1 MFRLEA
7 ATSRLEDMVS
17 STVEN
22 TPKTNG
28 SLAAATSTTSITSQ
42 PLPPSATSSFTRDA
56 ATPQPAQAQSSAP
69 SPAKAPVED
78 VPASVEEYDHYLAT
92 SLKKYVDAS
101 AGLGGKVAEQ
111 AKHVQATFSEIRKF
125 LLVATKAKKP
135 DMGSEAFMDFLAPL
149 QKGAGE
155 VNNIKDSGRGDPLF
169 NHLSAVADSIGVISW
184 VMMER
189 KPESHVEE
197 TLGSAKYY
205 GNRVQKEFKD
215 KEGGEKHME
224 WLKAYYNIFTELVQF
239 IKDNYPQ
246 GVVWNGKGVP
256 LKEAVQS
263 ISSSSAGPAPP
274 APPPPSAGGPPPPPP
289 PPGPAPR
296 FEINDAPS
304 PGTAPV
310 ATGGLGAVFSELN
323 KGSAVTAGLKKVSAN
338 EMTHKNPALRA
349 GSKVPERSDSLS
361 SNSSINRAKSPAPRK
376 TPKPEGLRAKK
387 PPKKELQGNKW
398 IVENYENE
406 ATPIEIEAEISHSI
420 LVSRCNKTT
429 IIVKGKANAITVDNS
444 ARLSLV
450 LDSLVSSVDV
460 IKSANFA
467 MQVMGTLPTILMD
480 QVDGAQVYLSKDS
493 MNTEV
498 FSSKCSSVNLNIMET
513 DVEDADYKEVALP
526 EQIRTWIQDG
536 KVMSEIVEHAG

>member
-1 MFRLEA
+1 M
-7 ATSRLEDMVS
+7 DVS
-17 STVEN
+17 
-22 TPKTNG
+22 
-28 SLAAATSTTSITSQ
+28 
-42 PLPPSATSSFTRDA
+42 
-56 ATPQPAQAQSSAP
+56 AQ
-69 SPAKAPVED
+69 
-78 VPASVEEYDHYLAT
+78 
-92 SLKKYVDAS
+92 
-101 AGLGGKVAEQ
+101 LGGKVAEQ
-111 AKHVQATFSEIRKF
+111 AKYVMKTFQEVRKF
-125 LLVATKAKKP
+125 LLVASKAKKP
-135 DMGSEAFMDFLAPL
+135 DMQSEEFMDFLGPL
-149 QKGAGE
+149 QKGAGV
-155 VNNIKDSGRGDPLF
+155 VNEIKDSGRGDPLF

-184 VMMER
+184 VMIER
-189 KPESHVEE
+189 KPENHVEE
-197 TLGSAKYY
+197 SLGSAKYY
-205 GNRVQKEFKD
+205 GNRVQKEWKD
-215 KEGGEKHME
+215 KEGGEKHIE
-224 WLKAYYNIFTELVQF
+224 WLKAYYAVFTELAQL
-239 IKDNYPQ
+239 IKDHYPQ
-246 GVVWNGKGVP
+246 GVMWNGNGIS
-256 LKEAVQS
+256 LTEAVQQ
-263 ISSSSAGPAPP
+263 IQSSSSASSSAPPPAPP
-274 APPPPSAGGPPPPPP
+274 APSAGAGGPPPPPP

-296 FEINDAPS
+296 FEINEAPS

-323 KGSAVTAGLKKVSAN
+323 KGSAVTAGLKKVSAS
-338 EMTHKNPALRA
+338 EMTHKNPSLRA
-349 GSKVPERSDSLS
+349 GSKVPERSDSMNS
-361 SNSSINRAKSPAPRK
+361 DSSISRAKSLAPRK

-406 ATPIEIEAEISHSI
+406 SSPIEIEAEISHSI

-450 LDSLVSSVDV
+450 IDSLVSSVDV

-536 KVMSEIVEHAG
+536 KVVSEIVEHAG